1 MASGLGHHEP
11 EFKADWEKGERGRF
25 YPYGKTYGQVFQEQ
39 E

>member
-1 MASGLGHHEP
+1 L
-11 EFKADWEKGERGRF
+11 KADWEKGERAGF